1 MAIEADFTYGP
12 PLQGC
17 NIRLIETRLS
27 SEKTTLEINLIE
39 RWPGSV
45 KFEALSY
52 VWGKQA
58 MMQRIKYN
66 GRPIYIGSSLVD
78 ALGELARRRSTG
90 LLWADAICIKQNDIQ
105 EKTRQVR
112 MMRDIY
118 EKAQRVIIWLGKEQA
133 SD

>member
-58 MMQRIKYN
+58 MMQRIKSRRRLR
-66 GRPIYIGSSLVD
+66 GAGSPPVD
-78 ALGELARRRSTG
+78 WTALGRRD
-90 LLWADAICIKQNDIQ
+90 L
-105 EKTRQVR
+105 
-112 MMRDIY
+112 Y
-118 EKAQRVIIWLGKEQA
+118 
-133 SD
+133 